1 MEGIIN
7 KPLPAKITAA
17 PIRVQTSGI
26 SPKKRNPKRLIQTN
40 LRKSIGITL
49 DASAILKPLT
59 AARCPME
66 PRIPITKS
74 QK

>member
-1 MEGIIN
+1 MKPQKLGPGYEVQDLEGIIN

-40 LRKSIGITL
+40 LKKIHWHHTGSIGNFKT
-49 DASAILKPLT
+49 
-59 AARCPME
+59 
-66 PRIPITKS
+66 
-74 QK
+74 